1 MKFTTTLFTGL
12 FATFVLASPVSLAS
26 TGETNVTCAADEIEV
41 SAGKQLIAYLNDFNV
56 TNEKLII
63 DDLADGCLRCASL
76 PWLQPHGANCEL
88 SRNVLTPSL
97 NFPHRSHEWID
108 IYVDALIDRIENP
121 PDGEL
126 SAIVPATVKRD
137 ADLTKRRTGPFDMAA
152 EVEAAKTQAKSKWI
166 CSSAANPSTCSS
178 CTVGATAIL
187 AAGGALC
194 GFKDTRAEAVGCVA
208 EKVATF
214 FIAYQLCLSK

>member
-26 TGETNVTCAADEIEV
+26 TGKTNVTCAADEIEV

-63 DDLADGCLRCASL
+63 DDLADGCL
-76 PWLQPHGANCEL
+76 
-88 SRNVLTPSL
+88 
-97 NFPHRSHEWID
+97 SHEWID

-137 ADLTKRRTGPFDMAA
+137 ADLTKRRTGPFDMTA

-166 CSSAANPSTCSS
+166 CSSAPNPSTCNS
-178 CTVGATAIL
+178 CTFGATAIL